1 MEISDFYRIFYLSSK
16 LHGVTSHKAI
26 IFMAVV
32 PKVCPMDAMGST
44 DSSKGIHGYISVM
57 AALKLT
63 DFTN

>member
-1 MEISDFYRIFYLSSK
+1 
-16 LHGVTSHKAI
+16 
-26 IFMAVV
+26 MAVV